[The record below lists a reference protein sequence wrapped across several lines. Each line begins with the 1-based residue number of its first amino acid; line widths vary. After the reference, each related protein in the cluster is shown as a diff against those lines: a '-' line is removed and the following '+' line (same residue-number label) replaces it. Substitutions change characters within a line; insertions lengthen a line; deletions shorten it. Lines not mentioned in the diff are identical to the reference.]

1 MSAKKH
7 HAIKSLCF
15 LEKPPSGGFF
25 SLHGAVVLDNG
36 MKRMIEI
43 QWIQMQ

>member
-1 MSAKKH
+1 VPQAAS
-7 HAIKSLCF
+7 
-15 LEKPPSGGFF
+15 EKPPSGGFF
-25 SLHGAVVLDNG
+25 SLYGAAVLDNG